1 MEPANIDPAATNTV
15 GGLAI
20 DANVMD
26 TLLTYNLTTNTIIPD
41 LATAWNVSSNGL
53 MYTFTLRQGV
63 YFVDPATNKTLDE
76 FNATDVQYSWTR
88 VLHIMNGYVFQGAG
102 LNMSTF
108 KMINTYEFSVNLTAP
123 YSAFLSCVADF
134 YNSIIDPNV
143 DMAHGGYNA
152 TSGTINSFMASNLV
166 GTGPYMM
173 TQWVMGDHI
182 TLMRNP
188 YYWGPRPYLNEI
200 IINYREDPST
210 RFLDMKSK
218 SVQVAE
224 VDPDLLS
231 GLSGVSGV
239 VVKTIGLSLDV
250 GTIGL
255 DTQLFPTNNVNV
267 RLAIEHAIN
276 YSFIDNSIF
285 DGYAAS
291 FAGPIPMGMFGYNNS
306 IAPYQTNITLANQE
320 MTAAGFHVDSSG
332 NLAFANGTELP
343 VSTFVYPM
351 DFGPAALLASAIQ
364 SDLAAIGFQVQIIG
378 ATSASYG
385 SYVGNGVTGFN
396 SSSHP
401 QMLAQY
407 WTPDF
412 NDPADYT
419 ASPFPYSYT
428 NGYVNATITNL
439 YNEAIAT
446 SNQTL
451 RAQLYSQLTEDTMQ
465 AAISVWAFQSVG
477 YSVYTSNVQG
487 LQFNPLLNTYG
498 FEWSSVWLS

>member
-1 MEPANIDPAATNTV
+1 
-15 GGLAI
+15 
-20 DANVMD
+20 MD
-26 TLLTYNLTTNTIIPD
+26 TLLTYNLTTNALIPD

-63 YFVDPATNKTLDE
+63 YFVNPATGTKLDE

-88 VLHIMNGYVFQGAG
+88 VMSMMNGYVFVGAG

-123 YSAFLSCVADF
+123 YAAFLSCVADF

-143 DMAHGGYNA
+143 DIAHGGYNA
-152 TSGTINSFMASNLV
+152 TTGTVNSFMASNLV
-166 GTGPYMM
+166 GTGPFMLK
-173 TQWVMGDHI
+173 QWVMGDHM
-182 TLMRNP
+182 TLMANP
-188 YYWGPRPYLNEI
+188 YYWGPKPYLNEV
-200 IINYREDPST
+200 IINYREDSST
-210 RFLDMKSK
+210 RFLDIKSK
-218 SVQVAE
+218 SVQVAN

-231 GLSGVSGV
+231 QLSGTSGI

-255 DTQLFPTNNVNV
+255 DTQLFPTNNVDV

-285 DGYAAS
+285 DGYASS
-291 FAGPIPMGMFGYNNS
+291 FAGPIPMGMFGYNDS
-306 IAPYQTNITLANQE
+306 IAPYQTNIALANTE
-320 MTAAGFHVDSSG
+320 MSAAGYHIDSSG
-332 NLAFANGTELP
+332 NLAWSNGTELP
-343 VSTFVYPM
+343 VSTFVYPE
-351 DFGPAALLASAIQ
+351 DWPEAGLLATAIQ
-364 SDLAAIGFQVQIIG
+364 SDLGAIGFQVNLIG
-378 ATSASYG
+378 ATDASYG
-385 SYVGNGVTGFN
+385 NYVGNGVTGFN
-396 SSSHP
+396 LTSHP

-428 NGYVNATITNL
+428 NGYTNATITNL

-451 RAQLYSQLTEDTMQ
+451 RAQYYSQITEDTMA

-477 YSVYTSNVQG
+477 YAVYTSNVNG
-487 LQFNPLLNTYG
+487 LLFNPLLATYG
-498 FEWSSVWLS
+498 FDWQSVWLS